1 MTDITV
7 LETVITH
14 MKMHD
19 DTRCDA
25 QVRVDFCFADETTRR
40 RKCYVKVSSEF
51 AKDAPKERHI
61 QRSCNIA
68 KQRVSAYFSG
78 ASTRTPNIFA

>member
-7 LETVITH
+7 LEAVITH
-14 MKMHD
+14 MKMQS

-25 QVRVDFCFADETTRR
+25 QVRVEFCFSDETARR
-40 RKCYVKVSSEF
+40 RKCYVKVCSEF
-51 AKDAPKERHI
+51 ARDVSKERHI
-61 QRSCNIA
+61 RRSCNIA

-78 ASTRTPNIFA
+78 DSSAIPNIFV